1 MMGRNATRVA
11 WCAVLLLGA
20 HAAQAQSVAG
30 PDEIAR
36 ARAQFI
42 ERLIE
47 QHGFERSAVEPLV
60 NGAVI
65 DETILAAIAR
75 PAERVVPW
83 YEYRGIFLTEAR
95 INGGAAFWR
104 RNEAAIESVARRFGV
119 APEAIVAIVGVET
132 LYGERMGRYRVIDA
146 LATLAFA
153 YPPRAD
159 FFARELEAFF
169 LLDREERFA
178 LNDVLGSYAGAMG
191 AGQFIPSSYRAY
203 AVDGDGD
210 GRRDLWSNWEDILA
224 SVANYLSVHGWQDG
238 GPVAVPA
245 TRRVGAVASEPTNK
259 LALDTTVGELR
270 GIGYEFDTAV
280 PPATAAAVYSVER
293 DATQDEYWI
302 AYKNFDVI
310 TRYNRSVKYA
320 LAVYQLGEAI
330 KQAYL
335 TAPGE
340 AG

>member
-1 MMGRNATRVA
+1 MKVRSAKLCA
-11 WCAVLLLGA
+11 WCAVALAGTQLA
-20 HAAQAQSVAG
+20 HAQTADPNA
-30 PDEIAR
+30 IAR
-36 ARAQFI
+36 ARSSFI
-42 ERLIE
+42 ERMVE
-47 QHGFERSAVEPLV
+47 QHGFERSSIEPLV
-60 NGAVI
+60 SAAVI
-65 DETILAAIAR
+65 DESILAAISR

-83 YEYRGIFLTEAR
+83 YEYRGIFLTDTR

-104 RNEAAIESVARRFGV
+104 RNADAIESIARRFGV
-119 APEAIVAIVGVET
+119 APESVVAIIGVET

-146 LATLAFA
+146 LSTLAFA

-159 FFARELEAFF
+159 FFTRELEAFF
-169 LLDREERFA
+169 LLDREEQFA

-210 GRRDLWSNWEDILA
+210 GRRDLWNNWQDILA
-224 SVANYLSVHGWQDG
+224 SVANYLSVHGWQED
-238 GPVAVPA
+238 GPVAVRA
-245 TRRVGAVASEPTNK
+245 LRRSGSAAGEPTNK
-259 LALDTTVGELR
+259 LGLDATVGELR
-270 GIGYEFDTAV
+270 RAGYEFDAV
-280 PPATAAAVYSVER
+280 VPEGTAAAVYSVER
-293 DATQDEYWI
+293 DADSAEYWI

-330 KQAYL
+330 KQAYMS
-335 TAPGE
+335 AGGE